1 MKKSFQKFSS
11 IHPSIHPQGCF
22 SVGFFWR
29 RLSLVSRER
38 RGVRSWRACG
48 RAGGRTRGDDA
59 LRSRERGRDFC
70 NAHNENSFPSR
81 CSLFLLPS
89 AKFIAVFT
97 GLFLVMDS
105 SRSAGVQEVRGERES
120 LRIFSASSKLLLLL
134 RLWQATNRENS
145 ARIEDVQV
153 CAVTC

>member
-1 MKKSFQKFSS
+1 MKKSFQKFF
-11 IHPSIHPQGCF
+11 IHPSTGLFQCGLLLASPVARLARQKRSSQLA
-22 SVGFFWR
+22 SV
-29 RLSLVSRER
+29 
-38 RGVRSWRACG
+38 RAS
-48 RAGGRTRGDDA
+48 GRTRGDDA

-70 NAHNENSFPSR
+70 NAHNANSFPYR

-120 LRIFSASSKLLLLL
+120 RRIFSSSSKLLLLL

-153 CAVTC
+153 CVVTC